1 MAMPLAFPFSNR
13 FQTDTENAES
23 NETNVKKKRFEREFA
38 ERDLWPFK
46 LQWSFGINPAVPV
59 INLTAENH
67 VLVAY
72 ACSHAAMIYNCSSR
86 KMSPLLGHRNA
97 VRTLSTTRDG
107 KWLLTADFEQDC
119 VTVIW
124 DTEKWRVF
132 SSEIVLQNYFPCLP
146 SAMESVRTYI
156 SGCGLMEKTGQMH
169 HFSLVDTTSERVKEI
184 TFNDEH
190 SEQFALTTDYH
201 VLFLTWV
208 LLKFDKQERSHFKL
222 RLSPS
227 LGEVSTYWNLQ
238 WILLRSKVQ
247 QVFTA
252 TTNGCILVWGDV
264 SRKEN
269 RAIDDSKYR
278 KKKHIKTVNLQKS
291 NITVI
296 INNEGMLVTGNSN
309 GRVTFYD
316 YQLRLL
322 YWCESCDLD
331 SIRWISFD
339 LRAIDS
345 SKKHQDNGKIKIAT
359 ASKLITN
366 AEHGQRNYKSDKSID
381 KATNEAK
388 SSNLPTD
395 ATIHSSPF
403 NVRNFLACSSAGRIA
418 LIEIAKQKCRLVLQP
433 LATVTSLDAHPESNY
448 VIVGDA
454 QGAVHLYNFD
464 KRILTSSR
472 STPSL
477 PDFRPV
483 LKKQE
488 TDRNFIYVTCPQN
501 HESLKAVT
509 ALKFSPRCDMLACG
523 LENGTIWILHYITLD
538 PLDEIPYKHSSV
550 AVNKIVFTP
559 DAEYMAYS
567 DNALTVVVFKR
578 NDIAAS
584 KERNLWNLIGKYHSH
599 YLPIR
604 DILFGPPASDSRIP
618 RFFSLGE
625 DRELVEYDLERSG
638 PYPAPGLQILR
649 IDQVEQSAIPLCL
662 AWYPGFGT
670 EGFLMLSNS
679 EVIRSVMLIART
691 RRDLLF
697 VIAYKYKIFSDV
709 TKMVRGT
716 YLGPTFG
723 EPVQHLQVLKKKS
736 RDNDYMVFATDR
748 EIGLQLLPLDGN
760 PYRIVSVTGHPQKI
774 TGISVSNNREMMFTA
789 GYNDPCVLMW
799 KIRLRSVDTM
809 AQLGGEGLSPFHRLI
824 KDGLINE
831 IKDLFYY
838 TQILRQECTTAPK
851 IVSDTIGVEQISNL
865 MRAIGYFP
873 TNKEVFFA
881 YNVTRCPKS
890 LDFNFSD
897 KLFDIADDFFNIN
910 VKYYFLCLKSIF
922 ISNNELLFLIKIVKS
937 CFLRHCICHVEAEY
951 LLKQILF
958 KIENIIAEV
967 CYKYYVETGELVKEV
982 TFEEFVRLYVNHRPV
997 FELGMHQI
1005 KEAFRTFVEENFN
1018 SVETPTLTRE
1028 QFMNI
1033 LFGILTEDSKAI
1045 GESIS

>member
-1 MAMPLAFPFSNR
+1 MISETRTVHTFYFSVYKLNFPIAFCYKMAMPLAFPFSNR

-124 DTEKWRVF
+124 DTEKWSPVCTLFNPHGNEGMTAARISPDANHV
-132 SSEIVLQNYFPCLP
+132 VTVGNGKCQNVYFWLWTHGKDRPNA
-146 SAMESVRTYI
+146 S
-156 SGCGLMEKTGQMH
+156 
-169 HFSLVDTTSERVKEI
+169 FSLVDTTSERVKEI

-201 VLFLTWV
+201 VLFLTWNGHILSCDYPQV
-208 LLKFDKQERSHFKL
+208 LAKFRRIGIFNGSCYV
-222 RLSPS
+222 P
-227 LGEVSTYWNLQ
+227 
-238 WILLRSKVQ
+238 KVQ

-339 LRAIDS
+339 LRATDS

-679 EVIRSVMLIART
+679 E
-691 RRDLLF
+691 
-697 VIAYKYKIFSDV
+697 YKYKIFSDV

-897 KLFDIADDFFNIN
+897 KLFDIADDFFNI
-910 VKYYFLCLKSIF
+910 
-922 ISNNELLFLIKIVKS
+922 
-937 CFLRHCICHVEAEY
+937 
-951 LLKQILF
+951 
-958 KIENIIAEV
+958 
-967 CYKYYVETGELVKEV
+967 
-982 TFEEFVRLYVNHRPV
+982 
-997 FELGMHQI
+997 
-1005 KEAFRTFVEENFN
+1005 
-1018 SVETPTLTRE
+1018 
-1028 QFMNI
+1028 
-1033 LFGILTEDSKAI
+1033 
-1045 GESIS
+1045 